1 MALAASGLVVAAI
14 PSPSV
19 ARTSHG
25 RRSAGAAY
33 VSGHLNVHGYTVA
46 LVGYDGKYVS
56 GRSQTFRLRA
66 PSSLV
71 TVQLINARGR
81 YAGPVVFGGS
91 SSRVITGVKAGANLG
106 KIDVVAAKGY
116 AHPARKLAR
125 KHLDPRRWAYAHHG
139 VPVGNGKNLGLVRF
153 KGKKNGG
160 TGPGQDEAHLGIPNE
175 FNIAVPGTHIIKE
188 LVPAQKYKRTSAAS
202 SGLGRAEQI
211 SAASSGLA
219 RASDNAG
226 EPATGEWMS
235 SLGGIMGETVN
246 ADASGITVPEIDKEM
261 QGQELFISTVVN
273 ENLNAS
279 LVELDCNGL
288 SYCSANGTGV
298 VWLKALSGAF
308 PNQTAPF
315 PAVSADPATGFGE
328 LIGPAVRNDG
338 LLSSLS
344 GGNGAFLLFPQ
355 ATSSQ
360 IGSGDVITTDTT
372 IDGVTTETPQTLGFV
387 FETTPAIRSYSDTA
401 GDSGTITYPD
411 TTGLGSP
418 DKPDHAIKV
427 AAGPNGHVVATLTFY
442 RPQRPGVPGAGEA
455 QFMDIG
461 HLGYALSVLTP
472 GQSHHFP
479 CDSSDYSGLSSTL
492 SLITASVP
500 SVGQNACVL
509 LDSASDQPATPGST
523 NTLSFAVDL
532 TKWLAAAGLSFP
544 ISTASNPQPLTFVL
558 AANVLSST
566 GSSFND
572 AKQAFTLQRTS

>member
-1 MALAASGLVVAAI
+1 
-14 PSPSV
+14 
-19 ARTSHG
+19 
-25 RRSAGAAY
+25 
-33 VSGHLNVHGYTVA
+33 
-46 LVGYDGKYVS
+46 
-56 GRSQTFRLRA
+56 
-66 PSSLV
+66 LV
-71 TVQLINARGR
+71 TVQLINTRGR
-81 YAGPVVFGGS
+81 YAGPVVFGGT
-91 SSRVITGVKAGANLG
+91 SSRAITGVKAGTHLG

-116 AHPARKLAR
+116 AHLARKLAR
-125 KHLDPRRWAYAHHG
+125 KYLDPGRWAYAHHG
-139 VPVGNGKNLGLVRF
+139 VPIGNGRDLGLVSF

-160 TGPGQDEAHLGIPNE
+160 TGPGQDEAHMGIPNE
-175 FNIAVPGTHIIKE
+175 FNIAVPGTHTIKE
-188 LVPAQKYKRTSAAS
+188 LAPAQKYKQASAAS
-202 SGLGRAEQI
+202 SGLARAERI

-246 ADASGITVPEIDKEM
+246 ADASGITVPEIDSEM
-261 QGQELFISTVVN
+261 QGQDLFISTVVN

-288 SYCSANGTGV
+288 SYCSANGTGEA
-298 VWLKALSGAF
+298 WLNALSGAF
-308 PNQTAPF
+308 PGQYAPF
-315 PAVSADPATGFGE
+315 PAVSLDPKTGFGE
-328 LIGPAVRNDG
+328 LIGPAVPNDG
-338 LLSSLS
+338 LVSAIPG
-344 GGNGAFLLFPQ
+344 GGNAFLLDPQ

-387 FETTPAIRSYSDTA
+387 FETTPAIVSYGDSA

-411 TTGLGSP
+411 TAGLGSP
-418 DKPDHAIKV
+418 DKPENAIKV
-427 AAGPNGHVVATLTFY
+427 AAGPNGDVVVTLTFY

-472 GQSHHFP
+472 GQTTHFP
-479 CDSSDYSGLSSTL
+479 CDPSDYSGLSPTL
-492 SLITASVP
+492 GLITASVP
-500 SVGQNACVL
+500 SVGSNACVL

-523 NTLSFAVDL
+523 NTLSFTVDL

-572 AKQAFTLQRTS
+572 AKQAFVLQRTS